1 MTAIE
6 QAQALQQQAI
16 AILLAE
22 REQIDAHLAQLGNGK
37 ETLGKKRGR
46 PVKTV
51 SEMINKENQSNSIQ
65 AP

>member
-22 REQIDAHLAQLGNGK
+22 RDEIDAHLAQLGYGQ
-37 ETLGKKRGR
+37 ETKKRRGR
-46 PVKTV
+46 PRRTEVTNGDSLV
-51 SEMINKENQSNSIQ
+51 THDRNVQ
-65 AP
+65 